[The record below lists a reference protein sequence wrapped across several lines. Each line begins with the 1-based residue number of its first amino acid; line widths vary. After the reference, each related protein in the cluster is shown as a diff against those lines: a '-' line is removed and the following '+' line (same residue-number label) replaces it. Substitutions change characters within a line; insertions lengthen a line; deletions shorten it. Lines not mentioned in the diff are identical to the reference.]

1 MTEQGGRIVSPVT
14 IQAAW
19 VDASDNLRPA
29 FYTAAF
35 DGSIDDLKAAFGLD
49 AAWRAARRQSTVAL
63 EARLS
68 VRGPARRG
76 EVLRIESRIFDVDAK
91 RLHIAQVL
99 ARGEDWIATRE
110 SMAISFDLDARRS
123 CPFAPEIATRIAALY
138 AAHRALEPWD
148 WVGQQAC
155 WLADLDPQSN

>member
-1 MTEQGGRIVSPVT
+1 MTEQDCRIISAVT
-14 IQAAW
+14 VQAAW
-19 VDASDNLRPA
+19 VDARDELRPA

-68 VRGPARRG
+68 LRGPARRG
-76 EVLRIESRIFDVDAK
+76 EVLQVESRIFDSDAK

-99 ARGEDWIATRE
+99 RRGEIWIATRE

-123 CPFAPEIATRIAALY
+123 CPFAPEIATRIAALH

-148 WVGQQAC
+148 WVGQQRC
-155 WLADLDPQSN
+155 WLAELDPQEN